1 VRGAVENP
9 TREAAAPAANATR
22 VGSRV
27 RHVPDMVARTEAAR
41 KPVKA
46 EQRVGLRGAFAVRF
60 L

>member
-1 VRGAVENP
+1 VENP